1 MDDIE
6 AEDALDFIFSRGH
19 LTLDEGGA
27 LRVPKPKPLEIG
39 ENDQRHMYRARVLE
53 GDLPLVLFDPILWGL
68 IVEGGV
74 PEEGEGA
81 SRGL

>member
-6 AEDALDFIFSRGH
+6 DKDALAFIFGQGR

-27 LRVPKPKPLEIG
+27 LRVLKPEPPKIG
-39 ENDQRHMYRARVLE
+39 QNDQRRMYRVRVLE
-53 GDLPLVLFDPILWGL
+53 GDLPLVPFGPILWGP

-74 PEEGEGA
+74 PEESVGIFEG
-81 SRGL
+81 L